1 MIENSAHFGFLLL
14 AIIAVVR
21 REKVGL
27 AATILFYTV
36 LIPML
41 QASGEIPWRME
52 LRFVTVLVLI
62 LLFSRRLRSIPI
74 RFSVSP
80 VLVATLAWFG
90 VTSFYATDTKEA
102 LLRTFSFLAL
112 YLLCLE
118 WSTPSAFAEVMKAYE
133 RTALMI
139 VVASGIIALF
149 DPHLALHGTGR
160 FQGCLHNPNDLGTT
174 LWIVSAMSLSA
185 LAVGCRGIRRLFHL
199 LIIGV
204 ALLLLNLTAS
214 RASIGALAAVW
225 LLAAALSRRRRTFVA
240 FGICLAVIGVGA
252 LLWTAESTGWL
263 DLMRLSEQHRGNDL
277 TSGRDREHER
287 AIRLFHEHP
296 IVGLGLGNVAADM
309 VAKQYEIRAVAQLGY
324 HLILVETGLP
334 GLLLLLC
341 PFITVLFRATK
352 RTTTNVDGRRLTAV
366 LIICG
371 YLVNCVGESYLA
383 SAMVYPTVLAWIA
396 CAHLRRYHAPQ
407 AAPVRVQ
414 VRQVLQYGTL
424 CKTQG

>member
-133 RTALMI
+133 RTALM
-139 VVASGIIALF
+139 
-149 DPHLALHGTGR
+149 
-160 FQGCLHNPNDLGTT
+160 
-174 LWIVSAMSLSA
+174 IVSAMSLSA

-396 CAHLRRYHAPQ
+396 CVHLRRYHAPQ